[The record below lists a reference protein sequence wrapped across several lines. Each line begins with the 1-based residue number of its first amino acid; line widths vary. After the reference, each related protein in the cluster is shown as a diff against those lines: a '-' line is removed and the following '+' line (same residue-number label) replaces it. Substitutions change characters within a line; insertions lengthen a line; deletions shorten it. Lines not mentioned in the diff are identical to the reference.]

1 MACSLSFDGDCV
13 RMIEI
18 LLSAVDPILQ
28 RNMLFSNTIIL
39 NQLQRRYVNMQDADG
54 KTALCRA
61 AEKNHVEAIKLLLSQ
76 VDNDQWETTLV
87 SAVKSGNCT
96 ILNLIL
102 NACRHYSSLNIPI
115 LHLACKLNNG
125 RQIVERSSTDEDC
138 ITAFLVENLHLN
150 TLSDYNEE
158 GYTPVLL
165 AAHFGFIDC
174 VKYLLSTSKNVD
186 HQLNE
191 STKDYQHNILH
202 VCAKQGRQ
210 DWIKD
215 SSSVQSLYDPDEKRV
230 EMALSISSTINS
242 CDSAHFTI
250 CQFVLEDHKY
260 KHIADKLLYQQDYNG
275 NTPLH
280 LACQQGNMQLC
291 ELFVKHMK
299 ESTYLIVI
307 DLKQRT
313 PLHICAKFGNVA
325 LIKTLLPD
333 MIDRKIALKALN
345 DSQDID
351 GKTPLHIACAV
362 GNIEVVQFFIEQLN
376 ASLAIQADN
385 RDTPLISAC
394 EHGHLHVVNYLLEST
409 NADSTIRNSKGFNA
423 LDIAIINHHENIV
436 RRLLACENWRQLME
450 NAYYDDSGII
460 STPMRELI
468 IFMPEIAYDVID
480 TKLTMVKSSDNMIEH
495 QVTYDYTFFEDQYRI
510 RNWMYGEDSK
520 KKNSQTNWF
529 SQLSCV
535 KGETTN
541 NQFSDTY
548 TNDAYTL
555 VQNHPLIIAAQCKE
569 MKLMEHEYC
578 TQLRM
583 KKFRRFGL
591 GLFSIFSVIYALFV
605 ALYTLLVLSSKH
617 PFFYYNLYNESSNG
631 TLMWHNGDDIDN
643 CQKVATFLIA
653 TKKTEFLK
661 SDISQW
667 LIPLLYA
674 LFSIVTVKNILL
686 IACAFPRIFRK
697 MSLYFECLSLILCFT
712 NIYDWYTW
720 QKPLNLRCPIQW
732 QLGSVGLLFSWI
744 TILTYMQYIPWM
756 NCGLYVVMMQVIFSK
771 FLKFLPVLLTVI
783 CGFGFTYYM
792 LLQYQTVYGTPFEA
806 LMRTSISLYD
816 LGYEARLY
824 SPSSGGVMLYPVI
837 YFVFIVTE
845 ITLAIIITNL
855 LIGLAV
861 GEIPTLKTQAQ
872 LNRNIIFYELLF
884 DYEFLHMQLKGFVR
898 YLFRRIRYGRFPF
911 CCCRC
916 RCWTRCNTLAD
927 CICCDCAVR
936 TQDYISSTY
945 HRQNNLNFIFEETKL
960 NTEILTTQE
969 QQ

>member
-1 MACSLSFDGDCV
+1 MLQSSSLSKDAFDQSYSQNSINITAIIWKDIGKQHKPRRRSLNNMLGNAV
-13 RMIEI
+13 AHNERNKEEI
-18 LLSAVDPILQ
+18 SKLEINAPDDEFQTP
-28 RNMLFSNTIIL
+28 LFSNTIIS

-102 NACRHYSSLNIPI
+102 NACRHYSFLNIPI

-125 RQIVERSSTDEDC
+125 RQIVGRSSTDEDC

-158 GYTPVLL
+158 G
-165 AAHFGFIDC
+165 
-174 VKYLLSTSKNVD
+174 
-186 HQLNE
+186 
-191 STKDYQHNILH
+191 
-202 VCAKQGRQ
+202 
-210 DWIKD
+210 
-215 SSSVQSLYDPDEKRV
+215 
-230 EMALSISSTINS
+230 
-242 CDSAHFTI
+242 
-250 CQFVLEDHKY
+250 
-260 KHIADKLLYQQDYNG
+260 
-275 NTPLH
+275 
-280 LACQQGNMQLC
+280 
-291 ELFVKHMK
+291 
-299 ESTYLIVI
+299 
-307 DLKQRT
+307 
-313 PLHICAKFGNVA
+313 
-325 LIKTLLPD
+325 
-333 MIDRKIALKALN
+333 
-345 DSQDID
+345 
-351 GKTPLHIACAV
+351 
-362 GNIEVVQFFIEQLN
+362 NIEVVQFFIEQLN
-376 ASLAIQADN
+376 ASLTIQADN

-436 RRLLACENWRQLME
+436 RRLLTCENWRRLME

-468 IFMPEIAYDVID
+468 IYMPDIAYDLID
-480 TKLTMVKSSDNMIEH
+480 TKLTMVKGSDNMIEH
-495 QVTYDYTFFEDQYRI
+495 QITYDYTFFEDQYRI
-510 RNWMYGEDSK
+510 RSWMYGEDSK

-535 KGETTN
+535 KGEATD
-541 NQFSDTY
+541 NQFNDTY

-555 VQNHPLIIAAQCKE
+555 VQNHPLIIAAKCKE

-631 TLMWHNGDDIDN
+631 TLMWQNGDDIDN
-643 CQKVATFLIA
+643 CEKVATFLIA
-653 TKKTEFLK
+653 TKKTQFLK

-674 LFSIVTVKNILL
+674 LFSVVIAKDVLL

-720 QKPLNLRCPIQW
+720 QKPVNLRCPIQW

-771 FLKFLPVLLTVI
+771 FLKFIPVLLTVI

-806 LMRTSISLYD
+806 LMRTSISLFGRWRNTYFED
-816 LGYEARLY
+816 T
-824 SPSSGGVMLYPVI
+824 SPVESKY
-837 YFVFIVTE
+837 
-845 ITLAIIITNL
+845 NL
-855 LIGLAV
+855 L
-861 GEIPTLKTQAQ
+861 
-872 LNRNIIFYELLF
+872 
-884 DYEFLHMQLKGFVR
+884 
-898 YLFRRIRYGRFPF
+898 
-911 CCCRC
+911 
-916 RCWTRCNTLAD
+916 
-927 CICCDCAVR
+927 
-936 TQDYISSTY
+936 
-945 HRQNNLNFIFEETKL
+945 
-960 NTEILTTQE
+960 
-969 QQ
+969 